1 MMRRIGVEAMEALA
15 DMRTEG
21 EQTSFSTNEIAKR
34 LGIEAWRVR
43 RSLKSMVKSDFALVW
58 ADGNDRWCIDSRF
71 VKLQQ
76 FLNELKLAEAKEKK

>member
-1 MMRRIGVEAMEALA
+1 MRRISIEAMGALV
-15 DMRTEG
+15 DLRVNS
-21 EQTSFSTNEIAKR
+21 EQTSFSTNEIAKK

-43 RSLKSMVKSDFALVW
+43 RSLKSMVKDDFALVW

-76 FLNELKLAEAKEKK
+76 FLNELKLTEAKEEK